1 MTGAPIDRRAPISM
15 ANAISTLIAEMHRRK
30 VFRVTAAY
38 AVVAFV
44 LLQVGEITFEPLQL
58 PEWSLRAL
66 IVVVVLAF
74 PLVVV
79 LAWVLE
85 MTPQGLRRELPGQ
98 GSRLA
103 AMMLV
108 TAVVIVDG
116 ALAVYLYQV
125 YAPGVMR
132 DATPAGNTVPASAA
146 GTGTIASAP
155 ATGLARNPNAL
166 ALLPFDDLSPDGDQ
180 AYFAAGVSE
189 ELADALTHA
198 DGLRVISGRATRAFA
213 SQDRTPMDIGAVLGV
228 GWLLNG
234 SVRKEGETL
243 RVRVVLTST
252 EDGFDTWSQ
261 SFEGD
266 LDNTLAVQD
275 EIAEKVVGQVL
286 GSTVSMS
293 SSVSERSTIA
303 SLDAWNDY
311 VGARADWEKRTPE
324 SLAEAEKKFQATI
337 SKDPQYANAYAGL
350 ADTYLLQA
358 SYGNRTVV
366 EAIRLASENV
376 DIALKLDGQLS
387 SAFATLGLINRMLGR
402 YPQAESYFTRALR
415 LDPENVDA
423 ANWLG
428 GLLGSLGRLEEERL
442 VLSEALK
449 FDQFDRLLNLAMA
462 DNELRRGEFDTGMER
477 LGRLRQIYPDSS
489 LLLRTLAN
497 WSVANGRHTSAH
509 THLLQALL
517 LSPDEPVSQAM
528 LGHLYLRWGQVER
541 ARSAVG
547 RARELAPD
555 NQEVEDAW
563 ARLLLVAGRFD
574 ELYQHAQGRLEQLAP
589 QEQGSTADTLLPL
602 VRQGVAALGLG
613 QSQQAWDKLQG
624 VVQRLDI
631 LLPQI
636 AVEVLSWSA
645 IASIETQRTDLASSQ
660 LDQANRLLQR
670 LRVQGNQSPDLS
682 YLEATLL
689 AMGGQ
694 ADDALRVLENNLSTG
709 WVSAAEANA
718 DPRLASLRSNPRFD
732 TVIQSVSDQSKT
744 DFASVASQL
753 TAQTP

>member
-1 MTGAPIDRRAPISM
+1 
-15 ANAISTLIAEMHRRK
+15 MHRRK

-74 PLVVV
+74 PIVVV

-98 GSRLA
+98 GSTLSA
-103 AMMLV
+103 LMLV
-108 TAVVIVDG
+108 TAVVVVDG
-116 ALAVYLYQV
+116 TLAAYLYRV

-132 DATPAGNTVPASAA
+132 DSDPVASTVPATAA
-146 GTGTIASAP
+146 GTGAP
-155 ATGLARNPNAL
+155 ARSLANALTRNPNAL
-166 ALLPFDDLSPDGDQ
+166 ALLPFEDLSPDGDQ

-189 ELADALTHA
+189 ELADALTQA
-198 DGLRVISGRATRAFA
+198 EGLRVISGRATRAFA
-213 SQDRTPMDIGAVLGV
+213 SQNRTPMDIGAVLGV

-261 SFEGD
+261 RFEGD

-275 EIAEKVVGQVL
+275 EIAVKVVSQVL
-286 GSTVSMS
+286 GSTVSMAS
-293 SSVSERSTIA
+293 PTNERTTIA
-303 SLDAWNDY
+303 SLDAWNEY

-324 SLAEAEKKFQATI
+324 SLADAEKKFQATI
-337 SKDPQYANAYAGL
+337 NKDPQYANAYAGL

-358 SYGNRTVV
+358 NYGNRTPV
-366 EAIRLASENV
+366 EAIRLATENV

-387 SAFATLGLINRMLGR
+387 GAFATLGLINRMLGR

-428 GLLGSLGRLEEERL
+428 GLLGTLGRLEEERL

-462 DNELRRGEFDTGMER
+462 DNELRRGEFDAGMER
-477 LGRLRQIYPDSS
+477 LERLRQIYPDSS

-497 WSVANGRHTSAH
+497 WDIANGRHTSAH

-517 LSPDEPVSQAM
+517 LSPDEPVSQTM
-528 LGHLYLRWGQVER
+528 IGHLYLRWGQVER
-541 ARSAVG
+541 ARSAFQL
-547 RARELAPD
+547 ARQLAPD
-555 NQEVEDAW
+555 NKEVEDAW
-563 ARLLLVAGRFD
+563 ARLLLVAGRFE
-574 ELYQHAQGRLEQLAP
+574 ELDQHAQGRLEKLAP

-602 VRQGVAALGLG
+602 VRQGIAALGLG
-613 QSQQAWDKLQG
+613 QPQRAWEKLQG
-624 VVQRLDI
+624 VVRRLDI
-631 LLPQI
+631 LVPEAAIQ
-636 AVEVLSWSA
+636 VLSWSA
-645 IASIETQRTDLASSQ
+645 IAGIETQRNDLATYQ
-660 LDQANRLLQR
+660 LDQANRLLER
-670 LRVQGNQSPDLS
+670 LRVQGNESPDLS

-689 AMGGQ
+689 AMGGHT
-694 ADDALRVLENNLSTG
+694 DEALTLLENYLSMG
-709 WVSAAEANA
+709 WVSAAEASA
-718 DPRLASLRSNPRFD
+718 DPRLASLRASPRFD
-732 TVIQSVSDQSKT
+732 TIIQSVNDQSKT
-744 DFASVASQL
+744 DYASVASQL
-753 TAQTP
+753 TARIR